1 MLDYHDRSQTETWS
15 QAPTVAWQASP
26 TMAHRSEPKYAWSA
40 ESTGPLAES
49 APGRWSRL
57 GRPMAFVAAG
67 AGVTAAAAAALA
79 IVFGGATTSTA
90 VATPNASTAIAAT
103 PTAPAP
109 TAQAVTTKAAT
120 TPRPQA
126 HHGAAASTAAPVSH
140 SASPTPVESIP
151 TQQPSSQPPY
161 QWQDITPR
169 HSNWNFFRPDFDT
182 HEHHDRGLNIQRF
195 LNHHDQSTDDD
206 Q

>member
-26 TMAHRSEPKYAWSA
+26 TMAQPSEPKYAWSA
-40 ESTGPLAES
+40 EATAPVAES

-103 PTAPAP
+103 HDGARPYCPGSDDQGGNDPAAPGAPRGSREHGSPGVPFGQPHARRVDPHSAAQQPDAVSVAGHHPAP
-109 TAQAVTTKAAT
+109 L
-120 TPRPQA
+120 
-126 HHGAAASTAAPVSH
+126 
-140 SASPTPVESIP
+140 ELELL
-151 TQQPSSQPPY
+151 PP
-161 QWQDITPR
+161 
-169 HSNWNFFRPDFDT
+169 
-182 HEHHDRGLNIQRF
+182 
-195 LNHHDQSTDDD
+195 
-206 Q
+206 